1 MVAIAD
7 QGVLL
12 WKYKI
17 LLGQELW
24 RGIGDRPLHTGWPLS
39 WWRKRQIRSRLS
51 WLPTRD
57 KGTAWLNVGFD
68 CHFSHLSCLLLRLCY
83 RARAWHKSSS
93 QLLSSRAAPALSY
106 MCVTCVSITEINRK
120 EHDMEEKQSGRSKL
134 CSSCWI
140 QWKVDPSHFY
150 SRATLH
156 HPDYVNG
163 T

>member
-1 MVAIAD
+1 MVTIAD

-12 WKYKI
+12 QKYRN

-39 WWRKRQIRSRLS
+39 WWRKRQIRSHLL

-57 KGTAWLNVGFD
+57 KGTACLNMVFD
-68 CHFSHLSCLLLRLCY
+68 CHFWHLSCLLLRLCD
-83 RARAWHKSSS
+83 RAWAWHTSSS
-93 QLLSSRAAPALSY
+93 RLLSSRAAPALSY
-106 MCVTCVSITEINRK
+106 VCVTCISITEINRK
-120 EHDMEEKQSGRSKL
+120 EYDMEEKQSGRSKL
-134 CSSCWI
+134 RSLCWI